1 MCIRVRY
8 MVATAEIRFLQ
19 NGRPR
24 DPMGSATTGQVR
36 YVCVCVCVCVCVRVC
51 VCMCVCM
58 CVCVCV
64 CVVVGTLITYLMVRV
79 IISCNALL
87 YYHFLY
93 A

>member
-19 NGRPR
+19 NGRPNGQCDNR
-24 DPMGSATTGQVR
+24 TGQ
-36 YVCVCVCVCVCVRVC
+36 VCVCVH
-51 VCMCVCM
+51 
-58 CVCVCV
+58 VCVCV